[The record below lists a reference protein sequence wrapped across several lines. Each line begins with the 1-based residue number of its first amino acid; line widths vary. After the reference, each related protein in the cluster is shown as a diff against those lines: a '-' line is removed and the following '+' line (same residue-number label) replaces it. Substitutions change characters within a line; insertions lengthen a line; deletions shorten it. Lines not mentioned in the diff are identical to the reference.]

1 MKAAVYEKGSADV
14 LVLREIQKPVAR
26 ENEVLVK
33 IHMASVNALD
43 YRSIKMGITK
53 NNTIMGADVAGRVES
68 VGENVRSFR
77 AGDDVV
83 GDLSGCGMGGFA
95 QYAAVPETALVQKP
109 AEICFED
116 AAAVPVAAI
125 TALQAL
131 RDKGQVSPGQNV
143 LIVGAGGGVG
153 TYAVQLAKHFG
164 ARVTAVCGPKNVDMI
179 KSIGADIVIDYTKV
193 RFDTRKE
200 QYDLVVA
207 ANGSNL
213 LSAYKRV
220 LKSKGIC
227 VVLGGALRQIFS
239 TMVFGPFL
247 SIGGKKIRM
256 LAAKPSQDDLSLIL
270 GLVSEGRIKP
280 VIDRRY
286 PLSEAAKAL
295 KYLSAGHARGKVV
308 INISEEN
315 EYESC

>member
-1 MKAAVYEKGSADV
+1 MKAAVYEKGAADV

-33 IHMASVNALD
+33 IHMSSVNALD

-53 NNTIMGADVAGRVES
+53 NNTIMGADIAGCVES
-68 VGENVRSFR
+68 VGQNVRSFR
-77 AGDDVV
+77 PGDDVV

-95 QYAAVPETALVQKP
+95 EFVAVPESVLVKIP
-109 AEICFED
+109 DAVSFED

-143 LIVGAGGGVG
+143 LIIGAGGGVG

-179 KSIGADIVIDYTKV
+179 KSIGADKVIDYTKV

-220 LKSKGIC
+220 LK
-227 VVLGGALRQIFS
+227 
-239 TMVFGPFL
+239 
-247 SIGGKKIRM
+247 
-256 LAAKPSQDDLSLIL
+256 
-270 GLVSEGRIKP
+270 
-280 VIDRRY
+280 
-286 PLSEAAKAL
+286 
-295 KYLSAGHARGKVV
+295 
-308 INISEEN
+308 
-315 EYESC
+315 